1 MRFYELGRQ
10 LTDILKKIKPGNCW
24 EENFN
29 IENINS
35 IPVVINNKRYN
46 QYKIFQATYYP
57 FNNEDINFPSL
68 ELELI
73 KYKVSKRPSFFGR
86 NKIEDYEKFFSKPIK
101 VNVRDLP
108 EHPLRDNVVVGNFKL
123 KESIDSKNI
132 ETGNSFNY

>member
-1 MRFYELGRQ
+1 MSLFEKL
-10 LTDILKKIKPGNCW
+10 
-24 EENFN
+24 
-29 IENINS
+29 
-35 IPVVINNKRYN
+35 NNKRYN

-86 NKIEDYEKFFSKPIK
+86 NKMEDYEKFFSKPIK

-132 ETGNSFNY
+132 ETGNSFNYEFEIVGEVNISAIN

>member
-10 LTDILKKIKPGNCW
+10 LTEIIKKIKPSNCW

-46 QYKIFQATYYP
+46 QYKIFEATYYP
-57 FNNEDINFPSL
+57 FNNENIYFPKL

-73 KYKVSKRPSFFGR
+73 SSR
-86 NKIEDYEKFFSKPIK
+86 
-101 VNVRDLP
+101 
-108 EHPLRDNVVVGNFKL
+108 
-123 KESIDSKNI
+123 
-132 ETGNSFNY
+132 TT